1 MTYDLCIIGGAG
13 HAGLPLALAFC
24 SKGRS
29 VAVVD
34 RNTEALEAIRRGRM
48 PFSEEG
54 AQDFLTQALAEGRL
68 TLTGDAAAA
77 GLTEAVI
84 IIVGTPIDEYLNPEL
99 RAMEEC
105 LEGLT
110 PHLHSGQLLVL
121 RSTVYPGVSEWTLRI
136 LERRGL
142 RVHVSF
148 CPERTAEGHA
158 MAELFLLPQI
168 VSAFSDEG
176 RRRARALFE
185 SIAPEIVEIDPIEAE
200 LVKLFSNAWRYLKFA
215 TSNQFYMIANDLG
228 LDFSRI
234 HHAITYHYPRAAD
247 LPRPGFAA
255 GPCLFKDTMQLAAFN
270 NNNFALG
277 QAAMLINEGLVFYVV
292 SRLKARHRLCD
303 MTAGI
308 LGMAF
313 KAESDDSRASLSYKL
328 KKQLLFECRAVLTT
342 DPYVRDDP
350 DLLPLAEVIQHSDLL
365 IVGTPHKV
373 YKNLSLDGK
382 IVVDVWNLFG
392 KGTRI

>member
-1 MTYDLCIIGGAG
+1 MPYDLCIIGGAG

-24 SKGRS
+24 SKGKK

-34 RNTEALEAIRRGRM
+34 RKVEALDIIRKGQM
-48 PFSEEG
+48 PFIEEA
-54 AQDFLTQALAEGRL
+54 AQTFLADALAHGRL
-68 TLTGDAAAA
+68 TLTDDPAVAS
-77 GLTEAVI
+77 LTETVI

-99 RAMEEC
+99 RAMEEF
-105 LEGLT
+105 LEGLA

-121 RSTVYPGVSEWTLRI
+121 RSTVYPGVSDWARRM

-142 RVHVSF
+142 QVHMSF

-158 MAELFLLPQI
+158 MTELFQLPQI
-168 VSAFSDEG
+168 ISAFSDEG

-185 SIAPEIVEIDPIEAE
+185 PLSPEIVEIEPLEAE

-215 TSNQFYMIANDLG
+215 ASNQFFMIANDLG

-277 QAAMLINEGLVFYVV
+277 QAAMLINEGLVFYVI
-292 SRLKARHRLCD
+292 SRLKAKYKLSQ

-313 KAESDDSRASLSYKL
+313 KAESDDPRASLSYKL
-328 KKQLLFECRAVLTT
+328 KKQLLFECRTVLTT

-350 DLLPLAEVIQHSDLL
+350 DLLPLADVVSRSDFLV
-365 IVGTPHKV
+365 VGTPHKI
-373 YKNLSLDGK
+373 YKTLSLDGK

-392 KGTRI
+392 HGTQI